1 MPKLM
6 RHLKVILIVVL
17 HLAITQAARAQEQ
30 KLVDNVFFQTDLR
43 QALED
48 ISAQTD
54 ENIIADPSV
63 QGIVSVTLENVTIDQ
78 ALQLV
83 LAGTGFQVLE
93 QPGYYLIFNPDPS
106 SEVFAEVAE
115 TKLVSLNNIRPASAR
130 GLLATPLQK
139 FVRVDEDSGR
149 LAVSAPPKLL
159 NQIVADLKKLDAQ
172 DEENTSFYALNHVK
186 AENAKALLPPDLE
199 RYVRIDPDR
208 NTVAITAPESNRLRA
223 IALLRRLDVPRS
235 PTSTEVPDV
244 YPTRIVKLNSAKA
257 ESVLALL
264 PEALAQYVR
273 ADAQSNS
280 LAVSAPPQLM
290 HRVMADVGTI
300 DVPRQH
306 VMLDARVVVLERGD
320 LLDFGTDIQWPSIQA
335 ATRNA
340 DNDNW
345 PYEVRIGYT
354 PSRSFTNALSLTL
367 NFLSAN
373 EQATIIANPQV
384 LAQDGTESQIR
395 VTTEEFFEILTESET
410 TTAVLGQLEEIET
423 GTILS
428 ITPRVGQDGKIT
440 LDMDLEVSDVTGR
453 GEDNLPVV
461 SRRTAQS
468 TVTIQ
473 NGGTAA
479 VAGLVDSRS
488 RTDRS
493 GVPGT
498 ANLPLIGYMLG
509 SRDLDHQAR
518 QVAIFI
524 TAHLV
529 NENGDRFRTGSAP
542 PAQTRDITDEQYRGE
557 LEAALRR
564 LGVKE

>member
-1 MPKLM
+1 
-6 RHLKVILIVVL
+6 
-17 HLAITQAARAQEQ
+17 
-30 KLVDNVFFQTDLR
+30 
-43 QALED
+43 
-48 ISAQTD
+48 
-54 ENIIADPSV
+54 
-63 QGIVSVTLENVTIDQ
+63 
-78 ALQLV
+78 
-83 LAGTGFQVLE
+83 
-93 QPGYYLIFNPDPS
+93 
-106 SEVFAEVAE
+106 
-115 TKLVSLNNIRPASAR
+115 
-130 GLLATPLQK
+130 
-139 FVRVDEDSGR
+139 
-149 LAVSAPPKLL
+149 
-159 NQIVADLKKLDAQ
+159 
-172 DEENTSFYALNHVK
+172 
-186 AENAKALLPPDLE
+186 
-199 RYVRIDPDR
+199 
-208 NTVAITAPESNRLRA
+208 
-223 IALLRRLDVPRS
+223 
-235 PTSTEVPDV
+235 
-244 YPTRIVKLNSAKA
+244 
-257 ESVLALL
+257 
-264 PEALAQYVR
+264 
-273 ADAQSNS
+273 
-280 LAVSAPPQLM
+280 
-290 HRVMADVGTI
+290 
-300 DVPRQH
+300 
-306 VMLDARVVVLERGD
+306 
-320 LLDFGTDIQWPSIQA
+320 
-335 ATRNA
+335 
-340 DNDNW
+340 
-345 PYEVRIGYT
+345 
-354 PSRSFTNALSLTL
+354 L

-373 EQATIIANPQV
+373 QQATIIANPQV